1 MIIAGLRQSVRTSIQ
16 KNDTSMFL
24 SPNKTQTTGG
34 LSREAARLGIKTKN
48 FKRDHISKA
57 RVSILALR

>member
-16 KNDTSMFL
+16 KNDTMFL

-48 FKRDHISKA
+48 VISKEIIF
-57 RVSILALR
+57 RRHR

>member
-48 FKRDHISKA
+48 VISKEIIF
-57 RVSILALR
+57 RRHR